1 MQVARFLL
9 YERIPV
15 GGILTKQGEKGDHM
29 YIILSGVANVHIRNT
44 TTFKHLVQ
52 QVSHSRSLAQRVT
65 SAFAVAKPLPSDDVP
80 SVVPGE
86 QAADSTSGTEE
97 TQGDMFIL
105 TAGGMLIA

>member
-1 MQVARFLL
+1 MLQVARFLV

-65 SAFAVAKPLPSDDVP
+65 SAFAKSTPSDVRSETPP
-80 SVVPGE
+80 SISAAE
-86 QAADSTSGTEE
+86 LAADNTPGNDQLTGTN
-97 TQGDMFIL
+97 
-105 TAGGMLIA
+105 